1 MFEILCQKNRAGH
14 GEVFYHGALSYFD
27 GRAFQIF
34 GDDIKTYGRSLM
46 KPFQIQ
52 MFKDELND
60 LTQEQIAISVASHNG
75 TAEHIGMAKTV
86 LADLSEEH
94 LEISCSA
101 PLEPGEEKSQW
112 ANPCSGKHSAI
123 IRGLAQ
129 KGIDPKGYTEK
140 DHPYNDLYKSIVEK
154 HCNTKLQTRAV
165 DGCRLPTYVQTLS
178 SLSKGFYNVAT
189 KDEFNWIS
197 QAMKAH
203 PYLVGGKTRIDT
215 ELMSIK
221 GADILAKEGAD
232 GILAFVIVHENKV
245 HGFCLK
251 MAQGRS
257 PVAMKFIA
265 SQILVNFDIVYNYKE
280 TDELNISV
288 DFQKFINETLP

>member
-1 MFEILCQKNRAGH
+1 
-14 GEVFYHGALSYFD
+14 
-27 GRAFQIF
+27 
-34 GDDIKTYGRSLM
+34 
-46 KPFQIQ
+46 
-52 MFKDELND
+52 
-60 LTQEQIAISVASHNG
+60 
-75 TAEHIGMAKTV
+75 
-86 LADLSEEH
+86 
-94 LEISCSA
+94 
-101 PLEPGEEKSQW
+101 
-112 ANPCSGKHSAI
+112 
-123 IRGLAQ
+123 
-129 KGIDPKGYTEK
+129 
-140 DHPYNDLYKSIVEK
+140 
-154 HCNTKLQTRAV
+154 
-165 DGCRLPTYVQTLS
+165 
-178 SLSKGFYNVAT
+178 
-189 KDEFNWIS
+189 
-197 QAMKAH
+197 MKAH